1 MQIDAATAL
10 SISTTSIRRHGI
22 AICKDIGTKTKHL
35 MANVV
40 SASLMFDEASDI
52 QMSKHLNMF
61 VNVLLETGEVKTLT
75 LALEGRLRFLVIV
88 DVNFLICKIYYG
100 IMLTICFIIYWN
112 RLLIFLLL
120 SV

>member
-1 MQIDAATAL
+1 MT
-10 SISTTSIRRHGI
+10 
-22 AICKDIGTKTKHL
+22 
-35 MANVV
+35 NVV

-75 LALEGRLRFLVIV
+75 LALEGRLRLLIIV
-88 DVNFLICKIYYG
+88 DVHFLISKIYYC

-112 RLLIFLLL
+112 RLLIFLFLT
-120 SV
+120 V

>member
-75 LALEGRLRFLVIV
+75 LALEGQLRLLLIV
-88 DVNFLICKIYYG
+88 DVHLLICKLYYG
-100 IMLTICFIIYWN
+100 IMYYVDNLFYNLLTSTY
-112 RLLIFLLL
+112 
-120 SV
+120 